1 MLNKRI
7 KGYKVKH
14 SSPTNIRYK
23 KTPPSDE
30 YTRRGNERSTKMCND
45 IIAHRKEKSNA
56 KKKNYSKKLK
66 QGRGYGKKED
76 VTQTLNANSHKNMSC
91 ASLVVPQL
99 SPLSAW

>member
-1 MLNKRI
+1 
-7 KGYKVKH
+7 
-14 SSPTNIRYK
+14 
-23 KTPPSDE
+23 
-30 YTRRGNERSTKMCND
+30 MCND